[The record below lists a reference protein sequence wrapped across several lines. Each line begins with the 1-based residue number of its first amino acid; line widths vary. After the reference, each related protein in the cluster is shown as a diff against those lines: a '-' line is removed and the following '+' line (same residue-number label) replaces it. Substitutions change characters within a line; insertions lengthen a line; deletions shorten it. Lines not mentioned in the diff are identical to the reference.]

1 VTTLHIYLAQ
11 DRLRA
16 LARGESLPSRTTGSA
31 LFADISG
38 FTALT
43 EALRNSLGARRGAEE
58 LTRRIEAVYSA
69 LITQIELFG
78 GSVIEFA
85 GDSMLCW
92 FDDDL
97 SVAAAI
103 ESLDEIIQT
112 RGAQRAV
119 ACGVVLQRAMRAFTR
134 IVLPDKSTTA
144 LTLKVAVASGTAH
157 RFIVGTPSIRQID
170 TLVGATIARTATAE
184 HQAHAGEVILDEV
197 TTNIMGEGITIQ
209 EWREDK
215 ESNERFAVIGGLT
228 QPIDPPVLM
237 QLEAGYLMP
246 EELHPWVHAPLVERE
261 QAGQVAFLIEF
272 RPCVT
277 MFVRFTGI
285 DFDHDL
291 AGPQLDA
298 FICQAQEIVARH
310 GGTFLQLT
318 IGDKGS
324 YAYINFGVL
333 SAHEDDAR
341 RAVGA
346 ALELQDSTRPFGFLQ
361 PLQIGITQGTLRVG
375 AYGGHSRKTFGALGD
390 EVNLAARL
398 MTTAA
403 AGEILLSGHVHKAVE
418 PYFVFEPRYPVGVKG
433 KAEPVPVFAVT
444 GDRKQRAIRL
454 QEPTYALPMVG
465 RANELMIIEEKLELA
480 LSGKSQVIGL
490 IAEAGMGKSRLV
502 AEVIRLARRKGFGGY
517 GGACLSDGVNTPYFS
532 WKPIWS
538 AFFDID
544 PAAPL
549 KKQMRTLE
557 NALED
562 YAPDRLQAMPLL
574 KSVLDMDIPENDFTS
589 SLEPQ
594 YRKSALTALFE
605 DCLRAAAKEE
615 PILIVV
621 EDVHWID
628 TLSHDLLEDLAKTL
642 VNCPVCLV
650 LAYRPAQLMRLQ
662 ASRLEV
668 LPQFTKI
675 ELHEL
680 NRLEA
685 EQAIRAK
692 LAQLYPARAGAI
704 PVQLVDRLM
713 ERAQGNPFYLEEL
726 LNYLRDRGLD
736 PRDPADLQKIEL
748 PDSLHALVLSRIDQL
763 SEREKTTLRVASIVG
778 RLFRAAWLPGYYPA
792 LGDLA
797 HVKVDLDK
805 LESMD
810 ITPLDSEADL
820 AYLFKHI
827 VTHEVTYE
835 SLPFGLRAQ
844 LHEQLARYLE
854 KQIANGSLLET
865 AVLDILAFHY
875 SRSNNAGKQREYLRK
890 AGEAAQKSFAN
901 DGTLEYYGR
910 LLPLLTDAMEKTE
923 IHLKRG
929 QVLELMGKWDDA
941 ESDYRAALELSKD
954 NGALKASTQFA
965 LGKLSR
971 LLGKFEFALEWLV
984 QAKEMRTALGDN
996 AGLAQ
1001 VLVETGFVLGLKG
1014 EIAQGRESLKEGLI
1028 LARETDNKLDAA
1040 LALTWLGGLAGGQGD
1055 YATGRALLEQSLNLH
1070 REIGEKRGIASSLTT
1085 LGYVAYHQGDY
1096 ATARPLFEESLNLHR
1111 EIGDKRGIA
1120 GSLYDLGTVA
1130 YRRGDYTTA
1139 QALLEQA
1146 LSMAREMGD
1155 RNGTAMA
1162 LNELGN
1168 LATSQ
1173 GDYAAGQA
1181 LYQESLSLQRAIGNK
1196 WGIMT
1201 ALTNLGNTAYVRGE
1215 YVMAQALFEEDL
1227 ALCTEMDEKR
1237 AKAYALLG
1245 LGLVDL
1251 ALNKPEA
1258 REYILHS
1265 LRVRQETGEQL
1276 YQTSSLVGMAGL
1288 ALHKGDATFA
1298 AQLLGAVESAIK
1310 ALNGVL
1316 EGELIPFHAQTLAAV
1331 REQLGESAFQS
1342 AWKEGAG
1349 WSLENAV
1356 QRALDQ

>member
-1 VTTLHIYLAQ
+1 MTTLHIYLAQ

-16 LARGESLPSRTTGSA
+16 LARGESLPGRTTGSA

-97 SVAAAI
+97 SLVTSI
-103 ESLDEIIQT
+103 ESSDEIIQAP
-112 RGAQRAV
+112 GAQRAV
-119 ACGVVLQRAMRAFTR
+119 ACGVVLQRTMRAFAR
-134 IVLPDKSTTA
+134 IVLPDKSSTA

-157 RFIVGTPSIRQID
+157 RFIVGDPKIRRID
-170 TLVGATIARTATAE
+170 TLAGAIVARTATAE
-184 HQAHAGEVILDEV
+184 HHAHAGEVILDEV
-197 TTNIMGEGITIQ
+197 TAKIMGEGITIQ
-209 EWREDK
+209 EWRQDR
-215 ESNERFAVIGGLT
+215 ESYERFAVISGLT
-228 QPIDPPVLM
+228 QSIDPPVLM
-237 QLEAGYLMP
+237 QLDAGYLMP

-261 QAGQVAFLIEF
+261 QAGHVAFLIEF
-272 RPCVT
+272 RPCVA

-298 FICQAQEIVARH
+298 FICQSQEIVARH

-333 SAHEDDAR
+333 STHEDDAR
-341 RAVGA
+341 RAVSA
-346 ALELQDSTRPFGFLQ
+346 ALELQKLTRPLGFLQ
-361 PLQIGITQGTLRVG
+361 PLQIGLTQGSLRVG

-403 AGEILLSGHVHKAVE
+403 AGEILLSSHVYKAVE
-418 PYFVFEPRYPVGVKG
+418 PYFVFEPRSPVAMKG

-444 GDRKQRAIRL
+444 GERKQRAIRL

-465 RANELMIIEEKLELA
+465 RADALKVIEEKLDLA
-480 LSGKSQVIGL
+480 LSGKSQVIGI

-502 AEVIRLARRKGFGGY
+502 AEVIRLARRNGFGGY
-517 GGACLSDGVNTPYFS
+517 GGACLSDGVNTPYLT
-532 WKPIWS
+532 WKTIWS

-562 YAPDRLQAMPLL
+562 YATNRLDAMPLL

-589 SLEPQ
+589 NLQPQ

-605 DCLRAAAKEE
+605 DCLRSASKDE

-621 EDVHWID
+621 EDLHWID
-628 TLSHDLLEDLAKTL
+628 ALSYDLLEDLTKALTD
-642 VNCPVCLV
+642 CPICFV
-650 LAYRPAQLMRLQ
+650 LAYRPPQLMRLQ

-668 LPQFTKI
+668 LPQFAKI

-680 NRLEA
+680 NHLEA

-713 ERAQGNPFYLEEL
+713 DRAQGNPFYLEEL

-778 RLFRAAWLPGYYPA
+778 RLFRAAWLTGYYPA

-854 KQIANGSLLET
+854 KQIANGTLSET
-865 AVLDILAFHY
+865 ALLDTLAFHY
-875 SRSNNAGKQREYLRK
+875 SYSNNTAKQREYLRK
-890 AGEAAQKSFAN
+890 AGENAQRDFAS
-901 DGTLEYYGR
+901 DATLEYYGR
-910 LLPLLTDAMEKTE
+910 LLPLLDAPKEQAE

-929 QVLELMGKWDDA
+929 QVLELMGKLVEA
-941 ESDYRAALELSKD
+941 ESDYRAALDLSKD
-954 NGALKASTQFA
+954 DAAMKASTQFA
-965 LGKLSR
+965 LGRLSR
-971 LLGKFEFALEWLV
+971 MRGEFELALEWLG
-984 QAKEMRTALGDN
+984 QAREMRTALGDN

-1001 VLVETGFVLGLKG
+1001 VLIETGWVLRNKG
-1014 EIAQGRESLKEGLI
+1014 EYAQAREPLNEGLR
-1028 LARETDNKLDAA
+1028 LARQAGDELGAA
-1040 LALTWLGGLAGGQGD
+1040 LAVNELGTVAGSQGD
-1055 YATGRALLEQSLNLH
+1055 KVTAQALHKQSLDM
-1070 REIGEKRGIASSLTT
+1070 RRGIGDKWGIAASLND
-1085 LGYVAYHQGDY
+1085 LGVLAYEQGDY
-1096 ATARPLFEESLNLHR
+1096 ATAQALYEESL
-1111 EIGDKRGIA
+1111 
-1120 GSLYDLGTVA
+1120 SLL
-1130 YRRGDYTTA
+1130 
-1139 QALLEQA
+1139 
-1146 LSMAREMGD
+1146 REMGD
-1155 RNGTAMA
+1155 KWAISIS
-1162 LNELGN
+1162 
-1168 LATSQ
+1168 LA
-1173 GDYAAGQA
+1173 
-1181 LYQESLSLQRAIGNK
+1181 
-1196 WGIMT
+1196 
-1201 ALTNLGNTAYVRGE
+1201 NLGRCG
-1215 YVMAQALFEEDL
+1215 F
-1227 ALCTEMDEKR
+1227 
-1237 AKAYALLG
+1237 
-1245 LGLVDL
+1245 
-1251 ALNKPEA
+1251 
-1258 REYILHS
+1258 
-1265 LRVRQETGEQL
+1265 
-1276 YQTSSLVGMAGL
+1276 
-1288 ALHKGDATFA
+1288 
-1298 AQLLGAVESAIK
+1298 
-1310 ALNGVL
+1310 
-1316 EGELIPFHAQTLAAV
+1316 
-1331 REQLGESAFQS
+1331 
-1342 AWKEGAG
+1342 
-1349 WSLENAV
+1349 
-1356 QRALDQ
+1356 

>member
-1 VTTLHIYLAQ
+1 MTTLPIYLAQ

-16 LARGESLPSRTTGSA
+16 LARGETLPSHTNGSA

-43 EALRNSLGARRGAEE
+43 EALRNALGTRRGAEE
-58 LTRRIEAVYSA
+58 LARRIEAVYSA

-78 GSVIEFA
+78 GSVIDFA

-97 SVAAAI
+97 SRIAEI
-103 ESLDEIIQT
+103 ESLDSIDQLS
-112 RGAQRAV
+112 GAQRAV
-119 ACGVVLQRAMRAFTR
+119 ACGVALQRAMRAFAR

-144 LTLKVAVASGTAH
+144 LTLKVAIASGSGH
-157 RFIVGTPSIRQID
+157 RFVVGDPKIRRID
-170 TLVGATIARTATAE
+170 TLAGTIVARTATAE
-184 HQAHAGEVILDEV
+184 HLARAGEVLIDEFTANILQDV
-197 TTNIMGEGITIQ
+197 LTIQ
-209 EWREDK
+209 VWREDP
-215 ESNERFAVIGGLT
+215 ESHERFAVVDVLT
-228 QPIDPPVLM
+228 QPIHPPVLM
-237 QLEAGYLMP
+237 QLDADYLLP
-246 EELHPWVHAPLVERE
+246 EELYPWVHAALVERE
-261 QAGQVAFLIEF
+261 QAGQVDFLIEF
-272 RPCVT
+272 RPCVA
-277 MFVRFTGI
+277 MFVRFMGI
-285 DFDHDL
+285 DFEQDP
-291 AGPQLDA
+291 GEQQLDA
-298 FICQAQEIVARH
+298 FICWSQEIVARH

-333 SAHEDDAR
+333 NAHEDDAR
-341 RAVGA
+341 RAVSA
-346 ALELQDSTRPFGFLQ
+346 ALELQEFTRQLDFLQ

-403 AGEILLSGHVHKAVE
+403 AGEILLSSHVHKAVE
-418 PYFVFEPRYPVGVKG
+418 LYFVFEPRPPVAMKG
-433 KAEPVPVFAVT
+433 KAEPLPVFAVT
-444 GDRKQRAIRL
+444 GERKQRAIRL
-454 QEPTYALPMVG
+454 QEPTYSLPMVG
-465 RANELMIIEEKLELA
+465 RAEEIKVIEEKLDLV
-480 LSGKSQVIGL
+480 LSGQSQVIGI

-502 AEVIRLARRKGFGGY
+502 AEMIRSARKKGFGGY
-517 GGACLSDGVNTPYFS
+517 GGACQSDGINTPYLC
-532 WKPIWS
+532 WKSIWS

-549 KKQMRTLE
+549 KKQTRSLE

-562 YAPDRLQAMPLL
+562 YAPDRRQAMPLL
-574 KSVLDMDIPENDFTS
+574 NSILEMDIPENDFTNN
-589 SLEPQ
+589 LEPQ

-605 DCLRAAAKEE
+605 DCLRAASKDE

-628 TLSHDLLEDLAKTL
+628 TLSHDLLEDLAKAL
-642 VNCPVCLV
+642 VDCPICFV
-650 LAYRPAQLMRLQ
+650 LAYRPLQLMRLQ
-662 ASRLEV
+662 APRLEV

-680 NRLEA
+680 SRLEA

-692 LAQLYPARAGAI
+692 LVQLYPARAGAM
-704 PVQLVDRLM
+704 PAQLVDTLM

-736 PRDPADLQKIEL
+736 PRDPADLGKIEL

-763 SEREKTTLRVASIVG
+763 SEREKTTLRVASVVG
-778 RLFRAAWLPGYYPA
+778 RLFRAAWLTGYYPA

-810 ITPLDSEADL
+810 ITPLDSEAEL

-854 KQIANGSLLET
+854 KQLASGTLPEPALLDT
-865 AVLDILAFHY
+865 LAFHY
-875 SRSNNAGKQREYLRK
+875 THSNNTAKQREYLRK

-901 DGTLEYYGR
+901 DATLEYYGR
-910 LLPLLTDAMEKTE
+910 LLPLLTDTKEK
-923 IHLKRG
+923 IDVYLKRG
-929 QVLELMGKWDDA
+929 QVLELMGKWDEA

-954 NGALKASTQFA
+954 DMSLKAGTQFA

-971 LLGKFEFALEWLV
+971 LRGEFELALDWLM
-984 QAKEMRTALGDN
+984 QAQEVRTALRDN

-1001 VLVETGFVLGLKG
+1001 VLVETGYVLCLKG
-1014 EIAQGRESLKEGLI
+1014 EIAQGREPLNEGLN
-1028 LARETDNKLDAA
+1028 LAREAGDKLDAA
-1040 LALTWLGGLAGGQGD
+1040 LALTHLGDLAAGQGD
-1055 YATGRALLEQSLNLH
+1055 YATGRALLEESLNLH
-1070 REIGEKRGIASSLTT
+1070 REIGEKWGIASSLTT

-1096 ATARPLFEESLNLHR
+1096 ATARALFEESLNLRR
-1111 EIGDKRGIA
+1111 EMGDKWGIA
-1120 GSLYDLGTVA
+1120 GSHYDLGNVA
-1130 YRRGDYTTA
+1130 HRRGDYATA
-1139 QALLEQA
+1139 QALLEPA

-1162 LNELGN
+1162 LNILGN
-1168 LATSQ
+1168 VALAQ

-1181 LYQESLSLQRAIGNK
+1181 LYEESVSVNRDTGNK
-1196 WGIMT
+1196 WGLVA
-1201 ALTNLGNTAYVRGE
+1201 ALTNLGNVAYVQGE
-1215 YVMAQALFEEDL
+1215 YVTARALYEEDL
-1227 ALCTEMDEKR
+1227 ALCTEIGEKR

-1251 ALNKPEA
+1251 AVSNPEA
-1258 REYILHS
+1258 REHILHS
-1265 LRVRQETGEQL
+1265 LRLRLETGEQL
-1276 YQTSSLVGMAGL
+1276 YQTSSLVGVAGL
-1288 ALHKGDATFA
+1288 ALHEGDVTFA
-1298 AQLLGAVESAIK
+1298 AQLLGAVESTIK
-1310 ALNGVL
+1310 ALNAVM
-1316 EGELIPFHAQTLAAV
+1316 EEELIPFHTQTLATV

-1342 AWKEGAG
+1342 AWEEGAK
-1349 WSLENAV
+1349 WSLEEAV
-1356 QRALDQ
+1356 KKALE